1 MNNTLSL
8 QELFN
13 DRLFRVPDYQ
23 RGYAWEHQQ
32 VNEFLEDLEL
42 LRSAHADYCHYTGT
56 IVLHEPSDGKKERD
70 NEGGS
75 YDVTNVV
82 DGQQRLTTIVLLLNE
97 ISRALSA
104 YENSSSLARGTRKR
118 YVEAK
123 SFDGPPLYK
132 LSLNEDTDRFFKS
145 GILTETPGVAGPPVT
160 SARRLLEAKEQI
172 AGYLRKAG
180 GNTNGREQWLQEL
193 QKKVTTRLHF
203 NVYRVEH
210 TAEVGIIFEVMND
223 RGKPLTGF
231 EKVKNFLL
239 YAASTLNV
247 RPETKNR
254 LTDSVNGAWSEMLK
268 QLMAAELSSPS
279 DEDRLLRAHWF
290 MQYAPQARNW
300 EGSKSI
306 KRRFD
311 LRDYRGQPT
320 QQTLSELHRY
330 IEGLRNA
337 CVCFCDALRPDR
349 NDAFKSFSSEPS
361 VWNKVKL
368 WNLKLVRL
376 RQTATFLPLLM
387 AVRTRW
393 PSEPKCYLE
402 IVKLCELFAFRVYR
416 AAQLRSNYREPSMF
430 RLAHKVAHGRIDFGE
445 TVREVKRCYSAWNPR
460 RRFDLYT
467 DASTPRD
474 WYNEEKGFRYLLYEY
489 EEHLASEKGASPKVK
504 WTEITSKRPKDTIEH
519 VLPQSIKD
527 RLYWQER
534 FDTDAHKKYVHDI
547 GNLTLTKHNSF
558 YSNKP
563 FPEKKGAIDAN
574 GPCYAR
580 SPFFQEQ
587 ELTRYDDWTRESI
600 NERRAKLLEWA
611 KRRWHVD
618 FSGIDPVQPEN
629 DDDEEGDDTGVE

>member
-8 QELFN
+8 QKLFN

-23 RGYAWEHQQ
+23 RGYAWEQQQ

-42 LRSAHADYCHYTGT
+42 LDSTHPDYRHYTGT
-56 IVLHEPSDGKKERD
+56 IVLHEPSNGKKERD

-104 YENSSSLARGTRKR
+104 YGNSSSLAQGTRKR
-118 YVEAK
+118 YVKAT
-123 SFDGPPLYK
+123 SFDGLPLYK

-145 GILTETPGVAGPPVT
+145 SVLTETQGVAGPPVT
-160 SARRLLEAKEQI
+160 SARRLLEAKKQI

-180 GNTNGREQWLQEL
+180 GNTNGREQWLQDL
-193 QKKVTTRLHF
+193 RTKVTTRLHF

-223 RGKPLTGF
+223 RGKPLTDF

-247 RPETKNR
+247 RPETKDR
-254 LTDSVNGAWSEMLK
+254 LTDSVNGAWAEMLK

-279 DEDRLLRAHWF
+279 DEDRLLRAHWL

-311 LRDYRGQPT
+311 LREYRGQAAP
-320 QQTLSELHRY
+320 QMLRELHQY

-337 CVCFCDALRPDR
+337 CICFCDALRPDR
-349 NDAFKSFSSEPS
+349 NDAFKSFSSEPK
-361 VWNKVKL
+361 VWNEVKL

-416 AAQLRSNYREPSMF
+416 AAQLRSNFRQSHMF
-430 RLAHKVAHGRIDFGE
+430 HLAHNVAHRRVDFGE
-445 TVREVKRCYSAWNPR
+445 IVQQIKWYFSSRNLR
-460 RRFDLYT
+460 RRFAVYT
-467 DASTPRD
+467 DAETPRD
-474 WYNEEKGFRYLLYEY
+474 WYNEERGFRYLLYEY
-489 EEHLASEKGASPKVK
+489 EEHLASGKGASPKVK
-504 WTEITSKRPKDTIEH
+504 WTEIASKSRKDTIEH
-519 VLPQSIKD
+519 VLPQSIED
-527 RLYWQER
+527 RPYWQQR

-558 YSNKP
+558 YHNKP
-563 FPEKKGAIDAN
+563 FPEKKGAIDAT

-587 ELTRYDDWTRESI
+587 ELTLFNDWARKAI
-600 NERRAKLLEWA
+600 NERRTKLLEWA
-611 KRRWHVD
+611 KGRWRVD
-618 FSGIDPVQPEN
+618 FSDIDPAEPEN